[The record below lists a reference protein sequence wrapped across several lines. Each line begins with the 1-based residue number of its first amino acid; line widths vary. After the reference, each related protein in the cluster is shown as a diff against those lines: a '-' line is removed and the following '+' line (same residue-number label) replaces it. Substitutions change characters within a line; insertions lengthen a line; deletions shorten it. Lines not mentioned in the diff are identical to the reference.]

1 MAHPPE
7 MRDKLRRA
15 YVFDGLSLEVASMQ
29 CGIAYST
36 AQRWKNNAADLGDD
50 WDKQKSAQLLSGGG
64 LEEIARAMLMGLVT
78 QFKTTMDY
86 LTYDEKVKLSPE
98 ERVKL
103 LASLS
108 DAYNKA
114 IASSRKILP
123 ETSQLATAI
132 EVVDLL
138 SFFIKEHHPQHL
150 QAFVDILEPFGQ
162 EITKKYG

>member
-36 AQRWKNNAADLGDD
+36 AQRWKNNAAETGDD
-50 WDKQKSAQLLSGGG
+50 WDKLKSARLMSGGG
-64 LEEIARAMLMGLVT
+64 LEEIARAMLTGLVT
-78 QFKTTMDY
+78 QFKTTMDE
-86 LTYDEKVKLSPE
+86 LTYGETKLPPE

-103 LASLS
+103 LGSLS

-114 IASSRKILP
+114 IASSRKVLP

-132 EVVDLL
+132 EVVELL
-138 SFFIKEHHPQHL
+138 SFFIKENYPQHL
-150 QAFVDILEPFGQ
+150 QVFADILEPFGQ